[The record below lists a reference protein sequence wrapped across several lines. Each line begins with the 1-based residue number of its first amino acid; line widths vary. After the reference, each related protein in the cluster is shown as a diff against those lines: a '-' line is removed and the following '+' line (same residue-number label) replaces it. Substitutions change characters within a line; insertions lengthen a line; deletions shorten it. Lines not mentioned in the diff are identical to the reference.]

1 MRQLQGS
8 SPRLGPR
15 IMCGW
20 YQSCLSVI
28 VPPPPSDPLNSTAQH
43 STALRLAEELR
54 QLI

>member
-8 SPRLGPR
+8 GPRLGPR

-20 YQSCLSVI
+20 YQSRLRVI
-28 VPPPPSDPLNSTAQH
+28 VPPPPSDPLNSTA
-43 STALRLAEELR
+43 LRLAEELK